1 MTSSRYTSAS
11 GSSPATSQSVLIDV
25 RASTQNFAQD
35 LAAMRSAFDG
45 TVVSGF
51 TSAGSVLENALVG
64 AVKKGS
70 SSFIDLESTATR
82 VINSIAASAVQ
93 SLFGNLSGG
102 SGGGGTTGL
111 GGLIGGLFG
120 LPGRATGGP
129 VSPGQAYV
137 VGERGPE
144 LFVPTA
150 AGSVAANAGLGA
162 PAQDVRVAI
171 TINAPSGTDAPQA
184 LQRSSRQVAAAV
196 RRALTQY

>member
-70 SSFIDLESTATR
+70 SSFVDLESTATR
-82 VINSIAASAVQ
+82 VINSIAANAVQ

-102 SGGGGTTGL
+102 SGGGTTGL

-129 VSPGQAYV
+129 VSPGQACV
-137 VGERGPE
+137 H
-144 LFVPTA
+144 A
-150 AGSVAANAGLGA
+150 
-162 PAQDVRVAI
+162 
-171 TINAPSGTDAPQA
+171 
-184 LQRSSRQVAAAV
+184 SR
-196 RRALTQY
+196 RRTRKAR

>member
-70 SSFIDLESTATR
+70 SSFVDLESTATR
-82 VINSIAASAVQ
+82 VINSIAANAVQ

-102 SGGGGTTGL
+102 SGGGTTGL

-144 LFVPTA
+144 LFVPTS

-171 TINAPSGTDAPQA
+171 TINAPSGADAPQA

>member
-11 GSSPATSQSVLIDV
+11 GSSPTASQSVLIDV

-70 SSFIDLESTATR
+70 SSFVDLESTATR
-82 VINSIAASAVQ
+82 VINSIAANAVQ

-102 SGGGGTTGL
+102 GGGSTIGL

-144 LFVPTA
+144 LFVPTS
-150 AGSVAANAGLGA
+150 AGSVAPNAGAGA

-171 TINAPSGTDAPQA
+171 TINAPGGAGAPEA

-196 RRALTQY
+196 RRALTQ

>member
-1 MTSSRYTSAS
+1 
-11 GSSPATSQSVLIDV
+11 
-25 RASTQNFAQD
+25 
-35 LAAMRSAFDG
+35 MRSAFDG
-45 TVVSGF
+45 TVVAGF
-51 TSAGSVLENALVG
+51 TSAGSVLENSLVG

-70 SSFIDLESTATR
+70 GSFVDLEATATR
-82 VINSIAASAVQ
+82 VINAIAAAAVH
-93 SLFGNLSGG
+93 SLFGSISG
-102 SGGGGTTGL
+102 SGSGAATGL
-111 GGLIGGLFG
+111 SGLIGGLFG

-144 LFVPTA
+144 LFVPTS
-150 AGSVAANAGLGA
+150 AGTVAANSASAG

-171 TINAPSGTDAPQA
+171 TINAPSGGDAPQA